1 MSELGNLT
9 LSDIPDLS
17 GISDVQTFEAWSD
30 GWYKGTILAR
40 REFTDKTG
48 SERVFESSDEPSQGG
63 DSRNI
68 RLQTEIVRQDG
79 RTLNTS
85 VLVNYRP
92 EDLSQE
98 TIQAVVAQREQTGK
112 DNQWGDLFRPFMTLR
127 RLGAIQRIA
136 GVRQLQRNGNG
147 GLDLTPVFGKVGYF
161 KLGPDRKNP
170 ELYKEVKD
178 FSDKVGPKT
187 KVL

>member
-1 MSELGNLT
+1 MSETLQ

-17 GISDVQTFEAWSD
+17 GIQDTQTSEPFLD
-30 GWYKGTILAR
+30 GWYRGTILAR
-40 REFTDKTG
+40 REFTDKSG
-48 SERVFESSDEPSQGG
+48 SERVFESGDEPAMSGNG
-63 DSRNI
+63 RNI

-85 VLVNYRP
+85 VLVNYQTS
-92 EDLSQE
+92 DLSQE
-98 TIQAVVAQREQTGK
+98 TVQAGAARTGNR
-112 DNQWGDLFRPFMTLR
+112 DTQWGDLFRPFMVLR
-127 RLGAIQRIA
+127 RLGALQRIA

-147 GLDLTPVFGKVGYF
+147 GLDLTPLFGKTAYF
-161 KLGPDRKNP
+161 KMGPDRKSP

-187 KVL
+187 KIL